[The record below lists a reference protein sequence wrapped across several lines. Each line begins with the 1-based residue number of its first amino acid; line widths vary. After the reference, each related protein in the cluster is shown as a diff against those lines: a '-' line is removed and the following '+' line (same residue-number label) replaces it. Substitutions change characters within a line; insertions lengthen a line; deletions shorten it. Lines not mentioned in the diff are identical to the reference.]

1 MPTRVLRPAH
11 SAAGGRE
18 RPEILE
24 CFARHAKPLPFAF
37 QPETHRASGCGV
49 ATRASVSDQR
59 ARVDTRH
66 QIERVEKL
74 FRASGQIVTVEQ
86 IRDGARE
93 RRHRD
98 LHPQPI
104 DRRHAVG
111 LGRGRPGEPSR
122 GLHEPAGQAVR
133 LEHAR
138 LSRGDDL
145 HVVPFRVG
153 VAVQLQ
159 GRVIGDDAARAQ
171 PRRRQEAVNGPTACV
186 RVLEH
191 RREDLAGDAPDVARL
206 EMLGKHC
213 RHDPVAR
220 LSADGGGVLGP
231 ADAAVRIRS
240 RIPAGLLGCH
250 HWPYADSAPTRC
262 GRSSA
267 RAEAAPSR
275 GPGRHSALRA
285 RVPLPR
291 PS

>member
-11 SAAGGRE
+11 SAAGGGE

-24 CFARHAKPLPFAF
+24 CFARHAKPLPLAF
-37 QPETHRASGCGV
+37 QPETHRAGGCGV
-49 ATRASVSDQR
+49 ATRGSVPDQR

-74 FRASGQIVTVEQ
+74 FRASGQVVTVEQ
-86 IRDGARE
+86 VRDGARE
-93 RRHRD
+93 RRHPD

-111 LGRGRPGEPSR
+111 LGRGLPGEPSR

-145 HVVPFRVG
+145 HVVPFRTG

-171 PRRRQEAVNGPTACV
+171 PRGRQEAVNGPVARV
-186 RVLEH
+186 RVLGYG
-191 RREDLAGDAPDVARL
+191 REDLTGDTPDVARL

-220 LSADGGGVLGP
+220 LAADGGGVLGP
-231 ADAAVRIRS
+231 AED
-240 RIPAGLLGCH
+240 GM
-250 HWPYADSAPTRC
+250 
-262 GRSSA
+262 
-267 RAEAAPSR
+267 RAEER
-275 GPGRHSALRA
+275 RRDEPGHGN
-285 RVPLPR
+285 LPR
-291 PS
+291 YFVKVFPNHV